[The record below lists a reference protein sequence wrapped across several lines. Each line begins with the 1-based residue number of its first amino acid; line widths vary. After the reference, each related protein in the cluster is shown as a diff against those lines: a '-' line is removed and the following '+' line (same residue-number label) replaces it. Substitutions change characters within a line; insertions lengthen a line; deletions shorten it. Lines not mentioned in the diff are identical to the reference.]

1 MPYSKNLK
9 KIPFV
14 KHCFFTKKDGTSKG
28 IYKSL
33 NCGIGSNDKKNLV
46 RKNLKIVT
54 KNIGC
59 DFKNLIINKQIHSNK
74 IVYIK
79 NSKILKRKSADALIT
94 KKTHLGLGILTADCA
109 PILLCDPKK
118 KIIGAIHAGWRG
130 AIKNIIYKTIKKF
143 TFLGSIKKD
152 IIVSI
157 GPCLSKKN
165 YEVGEDFFRLFA
177 KKKKSSKFF
186 KKIKNKRK
194 YLFDLRSFINFEFK
208 KLHIK
213 KIDHIKKDTFADKNN
228 FFSYRRSKKNNEKD
242 YGRCI
247 SVIMMT

>member
-1 MPYSKNLK
+1 MLYSKNLK
-9 KIPFV
+9 KISFI
-14 KHCFFTKKDGTSKG
+14 KHSFFTKKGGTSKG

-33 NCGIGSNDKKNLV
+33 NCGIGSNDKKNLIK
-46 RKNLKIVT
+46 KNLKIVT
-54 KNIGC
+54 KSIGC

-118 KIIGAIHAGWRG
+118 KIIAAIHAGWKG

-143 TFLGSIKKD
+143 TFLGSTKKN
-152 IIVSI
+152 IIVSV
-157 GPCLSKKN
+157 GPCLSQKN
-165 YEVGEDFFRLFA
+165 YEVGEGFFKFFT

-194 YLFDLRSFINFEFK
+194 YLFDLRSFIDSEFK
-208 KLHIK
+208 KLDIK
-213 KIDHIKKDTFADKNN
+213 KIDHVKRDTFSDKNN